1 MQFTARTSWDII
13 VSILLMFAMIAGVGW
28 FLWRTLKRTEDPPR
42 LVFKWVLSAIGL
54 ALVFRTM
61 SGLARAIDGG
71 VNYGAAFYYAIVSA
85 ILGLCFAI
93 IWRHNIASMIA
104 KPFASLYDGGN
115 EADDPKPFYSSA
127 RAKRMRGDFLGA
139 KADIREQLTRFP
151 TDVEGQMLLAELEAQ
166 DIHDLRAA
174 EIVVQ
179 RFIAQKGHAPTN
191 IVYALNSMADWHL
204 KYAQDRDAAQACFEK
219 IIELM
224 PESEWALR
232 ASQRIAHLSDPNMW
246 LGTEARRSYKVE
258 HIEGDPGLGQAWG
271 SVKSVMEENP
281 ESTAAQYVKHLEEF
295 PFDTEIREKLARL
308 YAEHYHRLDLAEA
321 QLEQLIQYPNQ
332 PARQV
337 VRWLDVLAE
346 LQVKH
351 GANYE
356 MARATLQ
363 RIIDLYPGASAATV
377 AQSRIDRLR
386 LEFKGQEQSQTV
398 TLGAYEDDLGLKNR
412 TSQ

>member
-1 MQFTARTSWDII
+1 MQFATRTSWDII
-13 VSILLMFAMIAGVGW
+13 VSILLMFTMIAGVGW

-139 KADIREQLTRFP
+139 KADIREQLARFP

-179 RFIAQKGHAPTN
+179 RFIAQKGHAPAN
-191 IVYALNSMADWHL
+191 IAYALNSMADWHL
-204 KYAQDRDAAQACFEK
+204 KQAQDRDAAQACFEK

-232 ASQRIAHLSDPNMW
+232 ASQRIAHLASPEML
-246 LGTEARRSYKVE
+246 LGAEARRSYKVT
-258 HIEGDPGLGQAWG
+258 HIEGDPGLEQKWG
-271 SVKSVMEENP
+271 ANLAPEENGDDM
-281 ESTAAQYVKHLEEF
+281 AVKYVKHLEEF
-295 PFDTEIREKLARL
+295 PHDTEIREKLARL
-308 YAEHYHRLDLAEA
+308 YAEHYHRLDLAES

-332 PARQV
+332 PAKQV
-337 VRWLDVLAE
+337 VKWLDMLAD

-351 GANYE
+351 GATYE
-356 MARATLQ
+356 TTRATLQ
-363 RIIDLYPGASAATV
+363 RIIDFCPGAGAATV
-377 AQSRIDRLR
+377 AQNRIERLR
-386 LEFKGQEQSQTV
+386 LEFKGQEKSQAV
-398 TLGAYEDDLGLKNR
+398 TLGSYEDDLGLKNR